1 MSVTVIEPTEKSH
14 MTEDEIRFQV
24 NNLQIPQWIVDEYV
38 SYPLYELKWNI
49 YRIVKVANTH
59 SFMFVYTEEKV
70 EFLDPWEIVCE
81 LWPGQGWLRKMR
93 IHVGF
98 VSECG
103 NGCNAQLQPTY
114 PPHTPGEWFSNSRT
128 CSCITG
134 WCLSNK
140 STCHTTT
147 AFNYI
152 SKSVSPPDLKP
163 NSPIKEMLDS
173 VMWRE

>member
-24 NNLQIPQWIVDEYV
+24 NNLQVPQWIVDEYV

-59 SFMFVYTEEKV
+59 SFMFVYTRNKV
-70 EFLDPWEIVCE
+70 EDIDPWEIVCE
-81 LWPGQGWLRKMR
+81 MYPGQGWLRKMGVC
-93 IHVGF
+93 VGF

-114 PPHTPGEWFSNSRT
+114 PPYTPGEWFSSSRT

-152 SKSVSPPDLKP
+152 SKAVSPPDLKP